1 MLERR
6 RRSRGVSLLDTLI
19 ASSVFATLVAA
30 GVPTLVRVRA
40 PYAVMTA
47 TRQIAAAIRSA
58 RQRAVARNTSYRL
71 NFNTSAKT
79 YTVERQVAGNWVQD
93 QAPQMLASGLSFG
106 TIPANPV
113 INANGMLAA
122 AVTIP
127 VTALAA
133 HTKTVSV
140 NVLGQTTIN

>member
-1 MLERR
+1 M
-6 RRSRGVSLLDTLI
+6 SLIDTLI

-30 GVPTLVRVRA
+30 GLPTLTRIRA
-40 PYAVMTA
+40 PYAVMGA
-47 TRQIAAAIRSA
+47 TRQIAAAIGSA
-58 RQRAVARNTSYRL
+58 RQRAVSRNVSYRVQ
-71 NFNTSAKT
+71 FDASAKT
-79 YTVERQVAGNWVQD
+79 YTVQRQVGGNWVQD
-93 QAPQMLASGLSFG
+93 EAPQKLPSGLGFG

-113 INANGMLAA
+113 VNPNGTLTA

-127 VTALAA
+127 VTATAA